1 MVNDWYQRF
10 VKPEASQK
18 ELVMVGRLST
28 LGLMFL
34 AALMALALSNALQAF
49 SILLQI
55 GAGTGLVFILRWFWW
70 RINAW
75 TEISGM
81 VISFIVALILEVIAP
96 DLVVGHWKL
105 VAGVAITTV
114 GWLIVTM
121 LTQPE
126 SEEVLKGFAAKVN
139 PTIGWKNYRT
149 ESGETV
155 KFPIQILGMFLGC
168 TAVYSA
174 LFGTGSILYGDTG
187 LGMGLIAVSVGCI
200 AIILKS
206 WKRY

>member
-1 MVNDWYQRF
+1 
-10 VKPEASQK
+10 
-18 ELVMVGRLST
+18 MVGRLST

-149 ESGETV
+149 ESENSEIPNSDSWDVPWMYGRLRC
-155 KFPIQILGMFLGC
+155 IIR
-168 TAVYSA
+168 
-174 LFGTGSILYGDTG
+174 TGSILYGDTG